1 MIINEKQILELI
13 TIAQLHLKMLGE
25 VIRDQIIEL
34 SEPAKNNVSDITDLL
49 NEITEQQSK
58 ELKVIE

>member
-1 MIINEKQILELI
+1 MIISEKQILTLI
-13 TIAQLHLKMLGE
+13 TIAQLHLKFLGE
-25 VIRDQIIEL
+25 VMRDQIIEL